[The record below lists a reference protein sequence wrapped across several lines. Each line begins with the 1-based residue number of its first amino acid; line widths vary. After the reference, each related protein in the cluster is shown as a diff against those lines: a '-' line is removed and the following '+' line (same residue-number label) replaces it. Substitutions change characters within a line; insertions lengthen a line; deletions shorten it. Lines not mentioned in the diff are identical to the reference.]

1 MDRSSAVGGCG
12 GGGGLGV
19 GVVTSS
25 ATALGPGGLTNGGGG
40 VVSGALNGLEAMS
53 AESTGLCLQDL
64 VSAGTANGAGSAGS
78 AESATTTSTALSSG
92 STGSSTVNGGGSST
106 SGTEHLHSHHSLH
119 DSSSS
124 VSISPAISSLMP
136 ISSLSHL
143 HHSAGQDLVGGY
155 SQHPHHTVVPPHTPK
170 HEPLE
175 KLRIWAE
182 TGDFRDSHSSMTA
195 VANSLDSTHLNNFQ
209 TSSTSSISNRSR
221 DRKDGNRSVN
231 ETTIKTENISSSGH
245 DEPMTT
251 SGEEPKND
259 KKNKRQR
266 RQRTHF
272 TSQQLQELEHTF
284 SRNRYPDMSTRE
296 EIAMWTN
303 LTEAR
308 VRVWFKNRRA
318 KWRKR
323 ERNAMNA
330 AVAAADFKSGFG
342 TQFMQPFADDSL
354 YSSYPYNNWTK
365 VPSPLGTK
373 PFPWPVNPLGSMV
386 ASNHHQNSVNC
397 FNTGASGV
405 AVSMNNASMLPGS
418 MGSSLSN
425 TSNVGAVGAPCPYT
439 TPANPYM
446 YRSAAEPCMS
456 SSMSSSIATLRLKA
470 KQHASAGFGSP
481 YSAPS
486 PVSRSNSAG
495 LSACQYTGVG
505 VTDVH
510 FSGGSVGGSGV
521 PNGMQQHSGNM
532 LHHSNLGLDH
542 SDLGLVGGG
551 PANHQDEGNHSLEGS
566 NKSPMEAPLANSSN
580 NNNNDNDDE
589 DVID

>member
-1 MDRSSAVGGCG
+1 MDRASGGNAAGGGLGIVSTSATHG
-12 GGGGLGV
+12 GGGG
-19 GVVTSS
+19 
-25 ATALGPGGLTNGGGG
+25 
-40 VVSGALNGLEAMS
+40 GALNGLEAMS

-64 VSAGTANGAGSAGS
+64 VSAGTAAGAGSAGS
-78 AESATTTSTALSSG
+78 AESVTTTSTALSSG
-92 STGSSTVNGGGSST
+92 STGSSTVNSGSNASVGGSD
-106 SGTEHLHSHHSLH
+106 HLHNHHSLH
-119 DSSSS
+119 DTSSS

-136 ISSLSHL
+136 IGSLSHL
-143 HHSAGQDLVGGY
+143 HHGTGQDLVTGY
-155 SQHPHHTVVPPHTPK
+155 SQHPHHGVVPSHTPK

-182 TGDFRDSHSSMTA
+182 TDFRDSHSSMAA
-195 VANSLDSTHLNNFQ
+195 VANGLENTHLNNFQ
-209 TSSTSSISNRSR
+209 TSTTSTTSLANRNR
-221 DRKDGNRSVN
+221 DRKDGNRTVN
-231 ETTIKTENISSSGH
+231 ETTIKTENISNSGH

-251 SGEEPKND
+251 AADEPKND

-354 YSSYPYNNWTK
+354 YSSYTYNNWTK

-386 ASNHHQNSVNC
+386 TTNHHQNSVNC

-405 AVSMNNASMLPGS
+405 AVSMNNSMLPGT
-418 MGSSLSN
+418 MGSTLTN
-425 TSNVGAVGAPCPYT
+425 SNVGAAPCPYT
-439 TPANPYM
+439 APANPYM
-446 YRSAAEPCMS
+446 YRAAAEPCMT

-470 KQHASAGFGSP
+470 KQHTTGFASP

-495 LSACQYTGVG
+495 LSACQYTGV
-505 VTDVH
+505 TDV
-510 FSGGSVGGSGV
+510 V
-521 PNGMQQHSGNM
+521 
-532 LHHSNLGLDH
+532 
-542 SDLGLVGGG
+542 
-551 PANHQDEGNHSLEGS
+551 
-566 NKSPMEAPLANSSN
+566 
-580 NNNNDNDDE
+580 
-589 DVID
+589 